1 MDSNVFIE
9 RKIRKDRREISNH
22 QQEIPRQQE
31 MSK

>member
-9 RKIRKDRREISNH
+9 REIRKDRREISNH
-22 QQEIPRQQE
+22 QQEISRQQE

>member
-9 RKIRKDRREISNH
+9 REIRKDRGEITNH
-22 QQEIPRQQE
+22 QQEISRQQE